1 MRVQMRV
8 KVSGTRD
15 GVEWPDRG
23 GVVDLPEEE
32 AAQLVHARL
41 AEPAGDE
48 RVPVEE
54 SATPADDTEKAV
66 VARRRGQARKPGG

>member
-23 GVVDLPEEE
+23 VVVDLPEEE

-41 AEPAGDE
+41 AEPASGE
-48 RVPVEE
+48 SAPVEE

-66 VARRRGQARKPGG
+66 PARRRGQARKPGE